1 MRISLEA
8 SALFAQLRL
17 LWLVL
22 EVERASG
29 IGSAETA
36 NPDRCLWAGGGQ
48 VVSVGGEGFSGRGP
62 PPCGAR
68 KFPFLRPLARLGGGV
83 SGEAGEPDL
92 RGDLI
97 GNEHPKVEI
106 FST

>member
-29 IGSAETA
+29 MGSAETA

-62 PPCGAR
+62 PRVEPGSSHS
-68 KFPFLRPLARLGGGV
+68 LGHWLGWEV
-83 SGEAGEPDL
+83 ESQEKLESLTSRETLSGRNAP
-92 RGDLI
+92 R
-97 GNEHPKVEI
+97 
-106 FST
+106 

>member
-36 NPDRCLWAGGGQ
+36 NSDRRLWAGGGQ
-48 VVSVGGEGFSGRGP
+48 VASVE
-62 PPCGAR
+62 
-68 KFPFLRPLARLGGGV
+68 
-83 SGEAGEPDL
+83 
-92 RGDLI
+92 
-97 GNEHPKVEI
+97 
-106 FST
+106 

>member
-1 MRISLEA
+1 MRISLRA

-36 NPDRCLWAGGGQ
+36 NLDRCPWAGGGQ
-48 VVSVGGEGFSGRGP
+48 VVWGRGQQEEP
-62 PPCGAR
+62 AR
-68 KFPFLRPLARLGGGV
+68 SCSLGPLGWA
-83 SGEAGEPDL
+83 
-92 RGDLI
+92 
-97 GNEHPKVEI
+97 
-106 FST
+106 